1 MSAKAV
7 TSAPAARWTFFLL
20 VIACVLLIARHQWS
34 ADIRESDD
42 DVTYLSY
49 AMSLGIDGDLDFSN
63 ELKCCRNMALNGRVP
78 GGFYGAGLM
87 AAPFVTLFSLV
98 DRAVRHPVIKD
109 RSQYRHSWS
118 YFGFSFAVHFY
129 FLAAVFLLAR
139 TARSLDRRAGPAMV
153 LLMAVGSG
161 VYYFVFGRP
170 RMAHGFEFFALS
182 LALYGGALAATT
194 LQEKGLR
201 LWWATGVGA
210 LGAVLTV
217 GVRFSDLNVLLLPV
231 LSLLLVLSLTPSAP
245 PAPSSLKEFLF
256 RYAIALCLALFPL
269 GLLNL
274 AVYDHVLLTSR
285 VVYAN
290 TTQLTSLE
298 SGSPVIA
305 QWLGLLKNLPVL
317 LFGSEF
323 GLLYTHP
330 VASLGT
336 GAAILMLFLQMARR
350 FTWLSLVA
358 LLLVLAYAGFSIM
371 IVLIWK
377 SPGMSFGYR
386 SLFPLFPLGF
396 LGWWLLVRQCPAMP
410 RNVLMSVMAGLCLLS
425 FAGQALFTKTRDL
438 GYRPGVSSMG
448 LEGQSA
454 DGFQMALLRGVATA
468 EPWTVAI
475 KDGPLGFMG
484 KMYFSKPYLDWRIA
498 RLQGKAVAA
507 PERQHPPIDGAFL
520 GILGLMWLFW
530 SALLLRD
537 RKIAEANDNG
547 MRI

>member
-1 MSAKAV
+1 MSAMSIKSRPA
-7 TSAPAARWTFFLL
+7 AARWAFIFL
-20 VIACVLLIARHQWS
+20 VITCLMLITRHQWA
-34 ADIRESDD
+34 ADVRKSDD

-63 ELKCCRNMALNGRVP
+63 ELKCCQNMALNGRVP

-87 AAPFVTLFSLV
+87 AAPFVFLFSLA
-98 DRAVRHPVIKD
+98 DRATGHAVIED
-109 RSQYRHSWS
+109 RSQFLHSWS

-129 FLAAVFLLAR
+129 FLAAVFLLLR
-139 TARSLDRRAGPAMV
+139 TARRLDRRAGPAMV
-153 LLMAVGSG
+153 LLMAIGSG

-182 LALYGGALAATT
+182 LALFGGALAAEA
-194 LQEKGLR
+194 LRENGRR
-201 LWWATGVGA
+201 LWSAAGIGA
-210 LGAVLTV
+210 LGAILTV

-231 LSLLLVLSLTPSAP
+231 VTLLLVLSLTTSAP
-245 PAPSSLKEFLF
+245 SAPSSLKGFLI
-256 RYAIALCLALFPL
+256 RYAIALCLGLVPLALM
-269 GLLNL
+269 NL

-298 SGSPVIA
+298 SGSPAIL
-305 QWLGLLKNLPVL
+305 QWLSLVNNLPVL
-317 LFGSEF
+317 FFGSEF

-330 VASLGT
+330 VAFLGSA
-336 GAAILMLFLQMARR
+336 AAILMLSLQLVRR
-350 FTWLSLVA
+350 FDWLSFVT
-358 LLLVLAYAGFSIM
+358 LLLTLAYAGFSIM

-396 LGWWLLVRQCPAMP
+396 LGWWLLIRQCPAMP
-410 RNVLMSVMAGLCLLS
+410 RSVLMSVMVGLCLLS

-438 GYRPGVSSMG
+438 GYHLGVSSMG

-454 DGFQMALLRGVATA
+454 DGFQKALLRGMRTA
-468 EPWTVAI
+468 EPWSVAI
-475 KDGPLGFMG
+475 KDGPAGFVG
-484 KMYFSKPYLDWRIA
+484 KMYFSKPYLGWWIGK
-498 RLQGKAVAA
+498 LQGKSVAP

-520 GILGLMWLFW
+520 GILGLAWVFW

-537 RKIAEANDNG
+537 QRTTGSLMTKE
-547 MRI
+547 